1 MGRRP
6 LCVCLLFFLAV
17 YLACSQIFWT
27 QDTGGQSDFDG
38 QQMVLT
44 GIVSDIYEPL
54 DLTKDNCILYLKQI
68 DFQEKSESFKQSEL
82 IEKTEQGA
90 VCYLRNGQKMPH
102 IGAAVQVWG
111 SIYSFQAASNPG
123 EFDAAKYY
131 ARQGYHFKVY
141 DAVLR
146 KESVSYDKK
155 ADALY
160 RLRVKTARVFEQALG
175 EKNGA
180 LASAMVTGRK
190 KDMDAEIK
198 TVYQYAGISH
208 ILSISG
214 LHISMVG
221 SMAAALL
228 KKSRLPALAAC
239 LVSLVLVVTY
249 GIFTGMQ
256 VSTFRAVVMFCL
268 GMTAQI
274 VSRTPDML
282 TSLVIAAAVILVK
295 NPAHLTDTGFLLSF
309 SAVTGMAVV
318 VPVLKDRGIAESKAS
333 GWLQNRMQGVY
344 DGICVTLGVTVT
356 MFPFLAAAFY
366 VWNPWSLLWNP
377 AAVLVIG
384 VLMPFLF
391 TIAGTGILLEGSW
404 IYAPV
409 LKILAFP
416 AGLCFGILE
425 EGSRLLEKLPGSFW
439 HIGMPKLWQIC
450 LFLTGLILLIL
461 FGKKVRPGCRIVFTL
476 GLLCV
481 FLVRLPGTLSVAML
495 DVGQGAC
502 IVVQTPEHD
511 TYLLD
516 AGSTSKPD
524 TGTWQIVPY
533 LKYQGVRQLDA
544 IFISHWDADHVNGLE
559 AVLDWAQ
566 REKVAVGA
574 VVFPKTAFSDDAL
587 HELTDMVK
595 MANIPVL
602 YMQAGDLWQKNGITF
617 QSLHPYEGEEISDRN
632 EASLVLRMR
641 YRDFAALFPGDLEGV
656 QEEWVCENY
665 ETEKLRCRLLMLG
678 HHGSQNASSQVF
690 LEKLCPQAALIS
702 CGKNNPYGHPHRQVL
717 DRLKEN
723 GIVWYTSAQNGAV
736 RVEIKE
742 DQMKIHKFLGEQAD
756 GYGN

>member
-27 QDTGGQSDFDG
+27 QDTGGQSNFDG
-38 QQMVLT
+38 QQMVLS
-44 GIVSDIYEPL
+44 GIVSNIYEPL
-54 DLTKDNCILYLKQI
+54 DLAKDNSILYLKQI
-68 DFQEKSESFKQSEL
+68 HFQDNSESFKQSEL
-82 IEKTEQGA
+82 IEKTEKGA
-90 VCYLRNGQKMPH
+90 VCYLRSGQKLPRV
-102 IGAAVQVWG
+102 GAAVQVWG
-111 SIYSFQAASNPG
+111 SIYSFQSASNPG
-123 EFDAAKYY
+123 EFDAAGYY
-131 ARQGYHFKVY
+131 ERQGYHLKVY
-141 DAVLR
+141 DAVLQ
-146 KESVSYDKK
+146 KESTSFDKK
-155 ADALY
+155 ADAMH
-160 RLRVKTARVFEQALG
+160 RMRMKIAAVFEETLG

-180 LASAMVTGRK
+180 LASAMVIGRK

-221 SMAAALL
+221 SMTAAVL

-274 VSRTPDML
+274 VSRTPDMM
-282 TSLVIAAAVILVK
+282 TSLAVAAAVILVR
-295 NPAHLTDTGFLLSF
+295 NPAHLTDTGFWLSF
-309 SAVTGMAVV
+309 SAVTGMALV
-318 VPVLKDRGIAESKAS
+318 VPVLKDRGITEPKIS
-333 GWLQNRMQGVY
+333 GWLKKQMQAVC

-377 AAVLVIG
+377 AAVIVTGI
-384 VLMPFLF
+384 LMPFLF
-391 TIAGTGILLEGSW
+391 AIAGTGILLEGSSMCGL
-404 IYAPV
+404 I
-409 LKILAFP
+409 LKILSFP

-425 EGSRLLEKLPGSFW
+425 EGSRILEKLPESFW
-439 HIGMPKLWQIC
+439 HIGMPKLWQVC
-450 LFLTGLILLIL
+450 LFLAGLILLVL
-461 FGKKVRPGCRIVFTL
+461 YGRKVRPVYRMIFTL

-481 FLVRLPGTLSVAML
+481 FLVRLPGTLRVTML

-502 IVVQTPEHD
+502 IVVQTPKHD

-516 AGSTSKPD
+516 AGSTSKSD

-533 LKYQGVRQLDA
+533 LKYQGIRQLDA
-544 IFISHWDADHVNGLE
+544 VFVSHWDEDHVNGLE

-566 REKVAVGA
+566 REKVPVGA
-574 VVFPKTAFSDDAL
+574 VVLPKTEFADEAL
-587 HELTDMVK
+587 YDLTDMAK
-595 MANIPVL
+595 EAKIPVL
-602 YMQAGDLWQKNGITF
+602 YMQAGDLWQKDGIAF
-617 QSLHPYEGEEISDRN
+617 QCLHPYKGEEISDRN
-632 EASLVLRMR
+632 EASLVLRMQ
-641 YRDFAALFPGDLEGV
+641 YRDFTALFPGDLEGV

-665 ETEKLRCRLLMLG
+665 EKEKLRCRLLVLG

-690 LEKLCPQAALIS
+690 LEKICPQAALIS
-702 CGKNNPYGHPHRQVL
+702 CGKNNPYGHPHRQVI
-717 DRLKEN
+717 DRLEEN
-723 GIVWYTSAQNGAV
+723 GIVWYTSVQNGAV
-736 RVEIKE
+736 CAEIKG
-742 DQMKIHKFLGEQAD
+742 DQMQIFKFLDEQED

>member
-1 MGRRP
+1 
-6 LCVCLLFFLAV
+6 
-17 YLACSQIFWT
+17 
-27 QDTGGQSDFDG
+27 
-38 QQMVLT
+38 
-44 GIVSDIYEPL
+44 
-54 DLTKDNCILYLKQI
+54 
-68 DFQEKSESFKQSEL
+68 
-82 IEKTEQGA
+82 
-90 VCYLRNGQKMPH
+90 
-102 IGAAVQVWG
+102 
-111 SIYSFQAASNPG
+111 
-123 EFDAAKYY
+123 
-131 ARQGYHFKVY
+131 
-141 DAVLR
+141 
-146 KESVSYDKK
+146 
-155 ADALY
+155 
-160 RLRVKTARVFEQALG
+160 
-175 EKNGA
+175 
-180 LASAMVTGRK
+180 
-190 KDMDAEIK
+190 
-198 TVYQYAGISH
+198 
-208 ILSISG
+208 
-214 LHISMVG
+214 
-221 SMAAALL
+221 
-228 KKSRLPALAAC
+228 
-239 LVSLVLVVTY
+239 
-249 GIFTGMQ
+249 
-256 VSTFRAVVMFCL
+256 
-268 GMTAQI
+268 
-274 VSRTPDML
+274 
-282 TSLVIAAAVILVK
+282 
-295 NPAHLTDTGFLLSF
+295 
-309 SAVTGMAVV
+309 
-318 VPVLKDRGIAESKAS
+318 
-333 GWLQNRMQGVY
+333 
-344 DGICVTLGVTVT
+344 
-356 MFPFLAAAFY
+356 
-366 VWNPWSLLWNP
+366 
-377 AAVLVIG
+377 
-384 VLMPFLF
+384 
-391 TIAGTGILLEGSW
+391 
-404 IYAPV
+404 
-409 LKILAFP
+409 
-416 AGLCFGILE
+416 
-425 EGSRLLEKLPGSFW
+425 
-439 HIGMPKLWQIC
+439 
-450 LFLTGLILLIL
+450 
-461 FGKKVRPGCRIVFTL
+461 
-476 GLLCV
+476 
-481 FLVRLPGTLSVAML
+481 ML

-617 QSLHPYEGEEISDRN
+617 QSLHPYEGEGISDRN

-641 YRDFAALFPGDLEGV
+641 YRDFAAFFPGDLEGV